1 MEPDS
6 ILGGIV
12 AGLVI
17 GALARLVIPGRQPI
31 GCLLTLLFG
40 VVGAVG
46 GGAIAQRYTSSFW
59 LTLLVQVAVAA
70 VLVLLMTVP
79 QRWRARSRRSPAWPP
94 PPRRY

>member
-17 GALARLVIPGRQPI
+17 GALARLVIPGKQPI

-40 VVGAVG
+40 VVGAVA

-79 QRWRARSRRSPAWPP
+79 QRWRARSRRPASPP
-94 PPRRY
+94 PPRHY